1 MDKILLFLLSRVSRR
16 EFHVVNISSF
26 HFSNNNRDVNTKIK
40 VENVPAK
47 IVGTAAAGILCFYVV
62 FLSLSRRL
70 LRLQHVL
77 LEYSIYYMRV
87 DISPRRMRPL
97 MLLM

>member
-1 MDKILLFLLSRVSRR
+1 MRIYTDNILLFLLSRVSRR

-47 IVGTAAAGILCFYVV
+47 IVGTAAAGILCFYTV

-77 LEYSIYYMRV
+77 LGSSIY
-87 DISPRRMRPL
+87 
-97 MLLM
+97 